1 MARNKFDIDETLE
14 TPFDIR
20 HLKRALKYAGKYKK
34 RIFLSLFVSILAAV
48 ISLLSPLIV
57 QYAVDN
63 CMKSTETIPQL
74 IACAAVLLVCIILSV
89 FMAQKRS
96 KMMTRI

>member
-20 HLKRALKYAGKYKK
+20 HLKRALDYAAKYKG
-34 RIFLSLFVSILAAV
+34 RIIGALILSAFAVV
-48 ISLLSPLIV
+48 ISLIAPLIT

-63 CMKSTETIPQL
+63 CMGGKEDIPSL
-74 IACAAVLLVCIILSV
+74 VICAFSHGI
-89 FMAQKRS
+89 S
-96 KMMTRI
+96 K